1 MAEESQAATGGLFES
16 LRTLS
21 VSLVGIV
28 HTRLELLST
37 DIAEEREHLIT
48 LLLLVQL
55 ALFFLGVGILLL
67 ALLIVVAFW
76 ESHRLLVLGGL
87 TGLFLLASA
96 GSAWLAV
103 HKTRTRPRLFAASL
117 AEFSKDRQHLTSRS

>member
-1 MAEESQAATGGLFES
+1 MAEESQAAAGGLFDS
-16 LRTLS
+16 LKTLAG
-21 VSLVGIV
+21 SLVGIV

-117 AEFSKDRQHLTSRS
+117 AELSKDRQHLTSRS